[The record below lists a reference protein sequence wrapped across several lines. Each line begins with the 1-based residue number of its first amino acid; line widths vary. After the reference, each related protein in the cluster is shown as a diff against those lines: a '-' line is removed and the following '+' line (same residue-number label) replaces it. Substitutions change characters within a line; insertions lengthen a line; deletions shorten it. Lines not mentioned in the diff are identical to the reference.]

1 MKRTAPLIVS
11 CLIVVLLA
19 PAASARI
26 KLITLPVRQRVEVQL
41 DHDHATLVEEERIVP
56 LVKGTNQVDFS
67 WANTRIDP
75 GTIVFR
81 VLGPA
86 GDDAAALEANVIS
99 VSYPPGENALV
110 WDVFASRSGSA
121 TVRISYLLGG
131 LDKAYNYRAVA
142 EHDEKTLTLAQ
153 YIRVKNFANEQF
165 DDADVNI
172 GVGDKF
178 EKPIGINQTKEMLV
192 ARTAG
197 VPIVK
202 TYTADPSRFGYIDQR
217 ENKLRVPMH
226 YVIHNDQKHKLGGAP
241 LPHGKVRIFQKDKP
255 GEDATTAFLGEDWG
269 RYTPIDDKMRLYL
282 GVAQDIK
289 VVRTIDSRE
298 AKRIAGN
305 LHDYHVVV
313 KYEIENFKDQPVKLD
328 IAELV
333 DQVRAES
340 GSRSGQPAE
349 WEIGEQTT
357 LSGPDAEDT
366 IHERVYFQA
375 ELPARKGDQ
384 AEKQTHKLHLIFK
397 NQW

>member
-1 MKRTAPLIVS
+1 MKSIPHLVAVGLIAAM
-11 CLIVVLLA
+11 LA
-19 PAASARI
+19 PTASARI
-26 KLITLPVRQRVEVQL
+26 KLITLPVRERVEVQL

-86 GDDAAALEANVIS
+86 GEDADDLEANVLS

-110 WDVFASRSGSA
+110 WDVAASRSGSA

-131 LDKAYNYRAVA
+131 LDKSYNYRAVA

-165 DDADVNI
+165 DDADVNL

-178 EKPIGINQTKEMLV
+178 EKPIGINETKEMLV
-192 ARTAG
+192 EKTVG

-202 TYTADPSRFGYIDQR
+202 TYTCDASQFGYIDRAQ
-217 ENKLRVPMH
+217 NKLRVPMH
-226 YVIHNDQKHKLGGAP
+226 YVIHNDDKHKLGDAP
-241 LPHGKVRIFQKDKP
+241 LPYGKVRIFQKDKP
-255 GEDATTAFLGEDWG
+255 GADATTAFIGEDWG
-269 RYTPIDDKMRLYL
+269 GYAPIDDKMRLYL

-298 AKRIAGN
+298 AKRVAGN
-305 LHDYHVVV
+305 VFDHHVVI
-313 KYEIENFKDQPVKLD
+313 KYEIENFKDQPVQLD
-328 IAELV
+328 IAELI
-333 DQVRAES
+333 DHVRSEAS
-340 GSRSGQPAE
+340 ARTGQAAE
-349 WEIGEQTT
+349 WEIGDQTT
-357 LSGPDAEDT
+357 LKGPDAQDT
-366 IHERVYFQA
+366 DQTRIQMHA
-375 ELPARKGDQ
+375 ELPARDGDK
-384 AEKQTHKLHLIFK
+384 AEKIVHKLHLVFR